1 MIRSARFWTFMAV
14 FQVVFGLT
22 VFALTRQYYLD
33 AQQAPTSSQA
43 AAANSSRAAPHP
55 TPSDW
60 PTNSG
65 RSDLA
70 NLISSFPAQPLST
83 DPDVLAAQGDELFS
97 QKQYQGAAHLYEQ
110 ALAAGA
116 RDANTY
122 NSLGLTLHYLGRS
135 AEALQILE
143 DGIAIDP
150 DYQRIW
156 LTLGFVN
163 SQTGN
168 LDAARTAL
176 STAQQMNPDNEIGRS
191 AADMLDNLR

>member
-1 MIRSARFWTFMAV
+1 MSRSARFWTFMAM

-22 VFALTRQYYLD
+22 VFGLTRQYYLD
-33 AQQAPTSSQA
+33 APQSPTNSQA
-43 AAANSSRAAPHP
+43 ATPSSNRAAPHP
-55 TPSDW
+55 TSSDW
-60 PTNSG
+60 PATGGQSE
-65 RSDLA
+65 LA

-97 QKQYQGAAHLYEQ
+97 QEQYQGAAHLYEQ
-110 ALAAGA
+110 AVAAGA

-135 AEALQILE
+135 AEALKILE

-163 SQTGN
+163 SQAGN
-168 LDAARTAL
+168 LDAAHTAL
-176 STAQQMNPDNEIGRS
+176 STAQQLNPDNEIGRS
-191 AADMLDNLR
+191 ASSMLDNLR

>member
-1 MIRSARFWTFMAV
+1 MSRSARFWTFMAV

-22 VFALTRQYYLD
+22 VFALTRQYYVD
-33 AQQAPTSSQA
+33 AQQGRPNSQA
-43 AAANSSRAAPHP
+43 ASVSSSAPHP
-55 TPSDW
+55 TTADW
-60 PTNSG
+60 PAARG
-65 RSDLA
+65 QSDLA

-97 QKQYQGAAHLYEQ
+97 QEQYQGAAHLYEQ
-110 ALAAGA
+110 ALATGA

-163 SQTGN
+163 SQAGN
-168 LDAARTAL
+168 LDATRTAL
-176 STAQQMNPDNEIGRS
+176 STAQQMDPDNEIGRS
-191 AADMLDNLR
+191 AASMLDNLR